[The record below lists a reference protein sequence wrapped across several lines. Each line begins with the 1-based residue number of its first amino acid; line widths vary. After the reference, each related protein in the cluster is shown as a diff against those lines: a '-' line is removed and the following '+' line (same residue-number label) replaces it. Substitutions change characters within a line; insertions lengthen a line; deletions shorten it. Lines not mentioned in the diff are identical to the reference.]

1 MLGGPIEFQVMDC
14 RDEGSPLA
22 KSTEKSAKSLSLLF
36 RNSHLNDELVNPL
49 LETGQTAP
57 EKPVL

>member
-1 MLGGPIEFQVMDC
+1 MLGGRIEFQVMDC

-36 RNSHLNDELVNPL
+36 RNDLLNVFCVPSTVLML
-49 LETGQTAP
+49 TG
-57 EKPVL
+57 